1 MSARHANV
9 AVESGSEFSASASAS
24 DADLENT
31 SSARV
36 AGSRV
41 EALIAYC
48 QKAQTLIGQRDFAFG
63 FIGLQGTNCIIR
75 CGDDVCSVAAL
86 DEVLNAPELDIYT
99 VRTTTPVSR
108 RSQRMGKNRSD
119 YKRIPEE
126 LRFYNRTYI
135 NACIRE
141 VGGTWEVFITK
152 QNTGHNHDITSDTY
166 QTYHEAHQVSDD
178 EVLLTVHTL
187 HRDGASKKRILEY
200 ITENSRVVPMLKGIH
215 NLVERLKRESY
226 AFPSVEERIRS
237 ILEDFSSKQGNLARF

>member
-1 MSARHANV
+1 
-9 AVESGSEFSASASAS
+9 
-24 DADLENT
+24 
-31 SSARV
+31 
-36 AGSRV
+36 
-41 EALIAYC
+41 
-48 QKAQTLIGQRDFAFG
+48 
-63 FIGLQGTNCIIR
+63 
-75 CGDDVCSVAAL
+75 
-86 DEVLNAPELDIYT
+86 
-99 VRTTTPVSR
+99 
-108 RSQRMGKNRSD
+108 MGKNRSD

-178 EVLLTVHTL
+178 EVLSTVHTL